1 MHSNKVKKLVEHL
14 KRNKGFIGIPKS
26 NSGPSQNNYKL
37 PSGRPKKIKGF
48 RGTTKKKL
56 TLLVIIPQKLGK

>member
-14 KRNKGFIGIPKS
+14 KRNKGFKGIPKS

-37 PSGRPKKIKGF
+37 PSGRPKKIKGLEEQQ
-48 RGTTKKKL
+48 RKN
-56 TLLVIIPQKLGK
+56 

>member
-1 MHSNKVKKLVEHL
+1 MHSNKIKKLVDHL
-14 KRNKGFIGIPKS
+14 KRNTGFKGIPKS

-37 PSGRPKKIKGF
+37 ISGLPNKIKGF

>member
-1 MHSNKVKKLVEHL
+1 MHSNKIKKLVDHL
-14 KRNKGFIGIPKS
+14 KRNTGFKGIPKS

-37 PSGRPKKIKGF
+37 ILGRPKKIKGF